1 VDLEKATKKA
11 WRAFRNELADRLSG
25 LAPHQSISVGVE
37 SAVVDD
43 PSSGTAPYVQFARGN
58 GDLVRAEVSGNQYL
72 HSAHRL
78 SKVGR
83 RSLAALGWSRPMPK
97 LGRFNF
103 EFDADTSHADQLA
116 ALTVVTLREV
126 FAVPHPA
133 FLTGDVAI
141 AEDRDLPQV
150 EPNETR
156 DEALAVMPESRLHLE
171 QLVDLALATSLGHAP
186 NRDEDGDI
194 PIVSGTAVVFVR
206 VLPDRPLVRIWSEV
220 VVEITDEERASF
232 EVGVLNRDRPL
243 TKFQLAGDRIIAQI
257 HLPAAPFVPAHLRET
272 ISMMCDLA
280 DEIDDDLAVRVSGRR
295 FLEPRDLADEGF
307 VLEQDDDQEEVEDL
321 HPAMLT
327 LLQLDADQPGSI
339 KPALAARVCDYDP
352 ELLLNL
358 IRWNEEQE
366 LAWRSSA
373 DAARLEDDSDDE
385 AEVCDHEADHAK
397 RTVKLLR
404 KALRLVIESDRGDL
418 EATSVHRRSPRQP
431 RRGSG
436 LG

>member
-1 VDLEKATKKA
+1 MSRAANVDLEKATKKA

-206 VLPDRPLVRIWSEV
+206 VLPDRPGVELAVGNESIGSESIAAYV
-220 VVEITDEERASF
+220 SANHPCPTGTTGPGGGNCTPNPDPTPDPPVTGDLA
-232 EVGVLNRDRPL
+232 
-243 TKFQLAGDRIIAQI
+243 LAGK
-257 HLPAAPFVPAHLRET
+257 LTVK
-272 ISMMCDLA
+272 
-280 DEIDDDLAVRVSGRR
+280 GR
-295 FLEPRDLADEGF
+295 
-307 VLEQDDDQEEVEDL
+307 
-321 HPAMLT
+321 
-327 LLQLDADQPGSI
+327 QL
-339 KPALAARVCDYDP
+339 
-352 ELLLNL
+352 
-358 IRWNEEQE
+358 
-366 LAWRSSA
+366 
-373 DAARLEDDSDDE
+373 
-385 AEVCDHEADHAK
+385 
-397 RTVKLLR
+397 TVKLTCKIGNDTCR
-404 KALRLVIESDRGDL
+404 RANLVIKGAPKKGKKGKNLLVVKKRGLAANPGQTKTFRIKLTNKARKFFRDRTFRKRGKKK
-418 EATSVHRRSPRQP
+418 TIRGPRSLRSKITINGKNAGF
-431 RRGSG
+431 RAVKRVGKVR
-436 LG
+436 